1 MEQVRYIGCNKHL
14 SFFRKT
20 EKVCRVIVT
29 NSTNEL
35 RSDKIMLEI
44 VKIEN
49 SLVQKQNLKIH
60 LFNTL
65 VLIV

>member
-1 MEQVRYIGCNKHL
+1 MRYIGCNKHL

-35 RSDKIMLEI
+35 RSDKITLETI
-44 VKIEN
+44 KIEN
-49 SLVQKQNLKIH
+49 
-60 LFNTL
+60 
-65 VLIV
+65 

>member
-1 MEQVRYIGCNKHL
+1 MGCKKHP
-14 SFFRKT
+14 SFFRKI
-20 EKVCRVIVT
+20 EKVSRVIVT